1 MRILYLVYDILL
13 ILAVPLLVPF
23 YLLRYLRRGKLRRG
37 VGERLG
43 FLSREKELLFAGR
56 DTIWVH
62 AVSVGETMA
71 ARPLLKALK
80 SRYPAHAIVLSTVTE
95 TGQGIGE
102 SIRDVDLCIY
112 FPFDLSLSVKRML
125 KTVRPS
131 LIVVVETEIWPNFLR
146 IARRLD
152 IPVVLANGR
161 ISDKSFVGYRRFSRV
176 FRSVLPNFSALC
188 MQTDEDARR
197 IVAIGAP
204 SSRVSVTKNLKYDL
218 PARIASDETRSEL
231 RINYRIPPHMPVITA
246 GSTHQGEEESL
257 LTAYQALIAEGR
269 DIFLVLAPRHPERAW
284 EVSALLEGMGIS
296 CVRRSALEVGPV
308 AFRGGEVLLVDC
320 VGELMGIYSFSDI
333 VFVGGSLV
341 PVGGHNLLE
350 PASVGVPVLFGP
362 HMNNFREIASKIL
375 SSKAGIQVS
384 QVAQLPKSIRALLDD
399 PAARAEMGANG
410 ARLLMENR
418 GATERH
424 MEIIAPYLPE
434 KPSCRGPRE

>member
-1 MRILYLVYDILL
+1 MRMLYLVYDILL

-23 YLLRYLRRGKLRRG
+23 YLLRSLRRGKLRRG
-37 VGERLG
+37 MGERLG

-204 SSRVSVTKNLKYDL
+204 LSRVSVTKNLKYDL
-218 PARIASDETRSEL
+218 PARIASDERRSEL
-231 RINYRIPPHMPVITA
+231 RTSYRIPPHMPIITA

-257 LTAYQALIAEGR
+257 LTAYQSLIAEGR
-269 DIFLVLAPRHPERAW
+269 NIFLVLAPRHPERAG
-284 EVSALLEGMGIS
+284 EVAALLEGMGIS
-296 CVRRSALEVGPV
+296 CMRRSALAAGPGD
-308 AFRGGEVLLVDC
+308 FRGGEVLLVDC

-384 QVAQLPKSIRALLDD
+384 QAAQLPESIRALLDD

-424 MEIIAPYLPE
+424 MEILTAFLPE
-434 KPSCRGPRE
+434 KPPCSGPTE

>member
-1 MRILYLVYDILL
+1 LL
-13 ILAVPLLVPF
+13 S
-23 YLLRYLRRGKLRRG
+23 GC
-37 VGERLG
+37 
-43 FLSREKELLFAGR
+43 

-80 SRYPAHAIVLSTVTE
+80 ARFPEHRIVLSTVTE
-95 TGQGIGE
+95 TGQGIAERIG
-102 SIRDVDLCIY
+102 DVDLCIY
-112 FPFDLSLSVKRML
+112 FPFDFRFSVNRLL
-125 KTVRPS
+125 KDIRPS

-146 IARRLD
+146 CARLLH

-161 ISDKSFVGYRRFSRV
+161 ISDKSFGGYRRFSWV

-188 MQTDEDARR
+188 MQTEEDARR

-204 SSRVSVTKNLKYDL
+204 PTRVSVTKNLKYDL
-218 PARIASDETRSEL
+218 PALIVSDERKVEL
-231 RINYRIPPHMPVITA
+231 RSVYRIPPGIPVITA

-257 LTAYQALIAEGR
+257 LTAYRALMDEGR
-269 DIFLVLAPRHPERAW
+269 EIFLVLAPRHPERAE
-284 EVSALLEGMGIS
+284 EVSGLLDRMGIPFSRRSSLSARARDFRSGEALL
-296 CVRRSALEVGPV
+296 L
-308 AFRGGEVLLVDC
+308 DT
-320 VGELMGIYSFSDI
+320 VGELMGIYSFSDL

-375 SSKAGIQVS
+375 SSEAGV
-384 QVAQLPKSIRALLDD
+384 QVADTIQIPAIIRDLLDY
-399 PAARAEMGANG
+399 PAARAAMGANG

-424 MEIIAPYLPE
+424 MEIIRTFFPE
-434 KPSCRGPRE
+434 KVPCNVPQ